1 MIEKKQIEKLAAAQQ
16 TTMDNMVR
24 EYFQHLFLAQLY
36 QGKGAD
42 ALLFKGGTALRII
55 WQSPRFSEDLDFTGV
70 QLNHKSIEGL
80 MEEALVKMEKEGI
93 KSEIEDSKKTSGGY
107 LAIFHFETE
116 EYRSRIQIEVSLRKD
131 KITKAR
137 LPARQGSAALIRSEL
152 VPPYTLTHLQE
163 SMLVG
168 EKIQASLTRG
178 KARDFY
184 DLYFILRG
192 RMAFQEVFTKDKALK
207 SKILKAV
214 KSGKLDFKRELKEFL
229 PVSQHMI
236 IKSFPDT
243 LIAEIERNLPG

>member
-131 KITKAR
+131 KITK
-137 LPARQGSAALIRSEL
+137 GSAALIRSEL

-163 SMLVG
+163 SILVG

-192 RMAFQEVFTKDKALK
+192 RMAFQAVFTKDKALK

>member
-36 QGKGAD
+36 QEKGAD
-42 ALLFKGGTALRII
+42 ALLFKGGTALRLI
-55 WQSPRFSEDLDFTGV
+55 WQSPRFSEDLDFIGV

-80 MEEALVKMEKEGI
+80 MEGALVKMEKEGI

-131 KITKAR
+131 KITK
-137 LPARQGSAALIRSEL
+137 GSAALIKSEL

-163 SMLVG
+163 SILVG

-229 PVSQHMI
+229 PVSQRMI
-236 IKSFPDT
+236 IKSFPDA

>member
-1 MIEKKQIEKLAAAQQ
+1 MIERRQIEKLAAAQQ

-36 QGKGAD
+36 REKGAD
-42 ALLFKGGTALRII
+42 ALLFKGGTALRIV

-70 QLNHKSIEGL
+70 QLTRKTIEGL
-80 MEEALVKMEKEGI
+80 MEGALVRMEKEGI
-93 KSEIEDSKKTSGGY
+93 GSEIEDSKETSGGY
-107 LAIFHFETE
+107 LAIFHFATE

-131 KITKAR
+131 RKAKAR
-137 LPARQGSAALIRSEL
+137 LPARQGSAALISPEL

-163 SMLVG
+163 FLLVG

-192 RMAFQEVFTKDKALK
+192 RLAFQEVFIKDKTLK
-207 SKILKAV
+207 SKILKTV
-214 KSGKLDFKRELKEFL
+214 RNGKLDFKRELKEFL

-236 IKSFPDT
+236 IKSFPEA
-243 LIAEIERNLPG
+243 LIAEIERNLPR

>member
-131 KITKAR
+131 KTIK
-137 LPARQGSAALIRSEL
+137 GSAALIRSEL

-192 RMAFQEVFTKDKALK
+192 RMAFQAVFTKDKALK